1 MHIQEGLVNMIKC
14 VVSYDREVNEDLLKF
29 NVLSN
34 PWRLAIYIGATLIS
48 ILLVI
53 LNRTSDFFAISIA
66 IMISVICLD
75 LAFVYYYFISP
86 KLSMRN
92 MRETDIVKSVIEFQ
106 DGFINITSEYKGKK
120 TTDKLFYQ
128 QIYRAYE
135 GKNAFYLFV
144 DKYNTLVVTKK
155 GLVVGTADELKALLN
170 DKIKNKKRNKIK

>member
-1 MHIQEGLVNMIKC
+1 MIKC
-14 VVSYDREVNEDLLKF
+14 VVSYNKEVNEDLHKF

-53 LNRTSDFFAISIA
+53 LNRDSDFFAISVA
-66 IMISVICLD
+66 ILISVVCLD
-75 LAFVYYYFISP
+75 LVFVYSYFISP

-92 MRETDIVKSVIEFQ
+92 MREADIVKSIIEFQ
-106 DGFINITSEYKGKK
+106 DAFINITSEYKGKK
-120 TTDKLFYQ
+120 TTDKLYYQ

-155 GLVVGTADELKALLN
+155 GLVVGTENELKSLLN
-170 DKIKNKKRNKIK
+170 DKIKSKKRNRLK